1 VDKLPELSVFF
12 PLYNEEKNVETLVKE
27 ALEVFVG
34 IAREFEVILINDG
47 STDNTL
53 EIGKKMEKE
62 YKKIRLVSQN
72 NRGYGGALKRGF
84 KESKYNWIF
93 LSDGD
98 LQFDLYEVNKFLPFL
113 ESYDLV
119 IGYRTFRAE
128 GIKRQIIMIALKFW
142 NKIFLRFPLFIKD
155 IDCAF
160 KFIKKDVIDAVEPL
174 VSDGAMLST
183 ELLLKAYKKGFR
195 IKQIPVKH
203 FKRKFGRP
211 TGNSLKVIL
220 KAVRETFVLRKIL

>member
-1 VDKLPELSVFF
+1 MNKLSELSVFF
-12 PLYNEEKNVETLVKE
+12 PLYNEEKNVEPLVKE
-27 ALEVFVG
+27 ALEVFGG
-34 IAREFEVILINDG
+34 IARKLEVILINDG
-47 STDNTL
+47 STDNTF
-53 EIGKKMEKE
+53 EIGKEMAKE

-72 NRGYGGALKRGF
+72 NKGYGGALKRGF
-84 KESKYNWIF
+84 KESKYSWIF

-98 LQFDLYEVNKFLPFL
+98 LQFDLHEVNKFLPFL
-113 ESYDLV
+113 KSYDLV
-119 IGYRTFRAE
+119 IGYRTSRAE
-128 GIKRQIIMIALKFW
+128 GIKRQVIMIALKFW
-142 NKIFLRFPLFIKD
+142 NKIFLGFPLFIKD

-160 KFIKKDVIDAVEPL
+160 KFIKKDVIDSVQPL

-183 ELLLKAYKKGFR
+183 ELLLKAHKKGFR

-220 KAVRETFVLRKIL
+220 KAVRETFVLRKML